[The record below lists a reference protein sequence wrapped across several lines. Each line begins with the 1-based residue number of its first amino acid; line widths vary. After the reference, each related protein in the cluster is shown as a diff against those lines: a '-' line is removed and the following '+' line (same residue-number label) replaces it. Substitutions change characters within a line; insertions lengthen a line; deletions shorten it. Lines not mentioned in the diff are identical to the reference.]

1 MKLMWYNQTL
11 NKNREMDLQM
21 KNQDRTKKLN

>member
-1 MKLMWYNQTL
+1 MKVMWYNQTL
-11 NKNREMDLQM
+11 NKNREMDLQI

>member
-1 MKLMWYNQTL
+1 MKVMWYNQKL
-11 NKNREMDLQM
+11 KKNREIDLQM

>member
-1 MKLMWYNQTL
+1 MKVMWYNQTL

>member
-1 MKLMWYNQTL
+1 MKVMWYNQKL
-11 NKNREMDLQM
+11 KKNREMDLQM

>member
-11 NKNREMDLQM
+11 NKNREMDLQI